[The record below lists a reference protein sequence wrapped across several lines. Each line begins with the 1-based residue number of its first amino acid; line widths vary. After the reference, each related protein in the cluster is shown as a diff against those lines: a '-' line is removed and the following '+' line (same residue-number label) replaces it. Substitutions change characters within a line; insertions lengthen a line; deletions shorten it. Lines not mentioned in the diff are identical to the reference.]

1 MYSGMP
7 RTNECFPVYTV
18 GGRIGPDELMSSSN
32 STFFSLSLSL
42 FLPLPSISFYLRWRQ
57 TNRIQHEY
65 HLVSSTTKHARLLLL
80 PLSWIDLPRGIWFI
94 AVSEMQPT
102 QWRVE
107 QHRCYMLFSTFLRTV
122 WVGRMYKLLSSK
134 ISPRYVLRELHLAKK
149 RGRDSGHA
157 DFFIPNFLIYL
168 PPSFLPP
175 IHPSSPLPH
184 FLHWPV
190 MLLFHFLLRSS
201 SSQPFLSPFSYIVP
215 NPPSYFHPPPL
226 CSIYPPC
233 TSFSPSPSVL
243 TVPFH
248 LYFRFFHNFASI
260 RYVLTGQ
267 WVSGKHL
274 PLVSSSILYH
284 PARRI
289 CRGVDTLTSKPGPF
303 LFFHFYAFSP
313 HPRPS

>member
-42 FLPLPSISFYLRWRQ
+42 FPPLPSISFYLRWRQ

-168 PPSFLPP
+168 PPSFLLP

-201 SSQPFLSPFSYIVP
+201 SFQPFLSPLAFLLYRSKSP
-215 NPPSYFHPPPL
+215 FLLP
-226 CSIYPPC
+226 
-233 TSFSPSPSVL
+233 SPSPL
-243 TVPFH
+243 FH
-248 LYFRFFHNFASI
+248 APSI
-260 RYVLTGQ
+260 HRALLFLLL
-267 WVSGKHL
+267 L
-274 PLVSSSILYH
+274 PSL
-284 PARRI
+284 
-289 CRGVDTLTSKPGPF
+289 PF
-303 LFFHFYAFSP
+303 LSIFIFGSFTISPRYAMCWRANGFPESIC
-313 HPRPS
+313 HWFLLPSCTIRRAGYAGAWTR